1 MCVVYP
7 TIDVQIELENACFQA
22 GASQHSADPKKVTFA
37 ASGLQARSSLP
48 NALHVNPALC
58 MTALQLGQ
66 PRHFIFKLEH
76 SGSFSVRA
84 VAIVNGSS
92 AVALSCVDPV
102 PKFPLLTEQRALAS
116 YLQAISTYNCDTA
129 TLFF

>member
-22 GASQHSADPKKVTFA
+22 GTSQHSYPKKVTFP
-37 ASGLQARSSLP
+37 ASGLQARS

-58 MTALQLGQ
+58 ITALQLGQ

-116 YLQAISTYNCDTA
+116 YLQAISKYNCDTS
-129 TLFF
+129 TVFF